1 MARSWA
7 WGLCWL
13 LASLPAAWAGTE
25 PRATA
30 DTWPMWRG
38 DAAQSG
44 RSPSILPTTLVPKWR
59 ARTGDAIVAG
69 AVVDATQ
76 VYVGSKDGV
85 IRAFDRRTGRVRW
98 SVTTEA
104 PVEAPGLRVGAWL
117 VIGSRDHRLRA
128 LGAADGRAAWTVDLG
143 SEIVGGAAWVPADG
157 APESVVVGDY
167 AGTLHRVDLATGR
180 EVWRYETG
188 NYIYGSPAISQGH
201 AIFGGCDGYVHAVRV
216 SDGVA
221 VRKAEVGAYVGASVA
236 LAGDTAFTGH
246 FGNRV
251 VGIDWRRGAVR
262 WSHFDRSF
270 PYLSSPAL
278 TDDVVILGGRDHVVR
293 ALSRDK
299 GEAWWMFPVAEKV
312 DASPVVAG
320 GRAVVGASDG
330 RLYVLDL
337 EDGHAVQTVDLGSG
351 VVAGAAVA
359 SGWVWVGTE
368 DGVLHALGPG

>member
-1 MARSWA
+1 MSSRTWAVLAAASW
-7 WGLCWL
+7 LSC
-13 LASLPAAWAGTE
+13 AWAASE

-30 DTWPMWRG
+30 DTWPIWRG
-38 DAAQSG
+38 DLAQSG
-44 RSPSILPTTLVPKWR
+44 RSPSPLPGSLVPKWR

-85 IRAFDRRTGRVRW
+85 VRALDRRTGRVRW
-98 SVTTEA
+98 SVATEA
-104 PVEAPGLRVGAWL
+104 PVEAPGLRVGGLL

-128 LGAADGRAAWTVDLG
+128 LGAADGRAVWSVDLG
-143 SEIVGGAAWVPADG
+143 AEIVGGAAWVPADG
-157 APESVVVGDY
+157 APESVLVGDY

-180 EVWRYETG
+180 SVWRYETG
-188 NYIYGSPAISQGH
+188 NYIYGSPAIIDGH
-201 AIFGGCDGYVHAVRV
+201 AIFGGCDGFVHAVRV
-216 SDGVA
+216 RDGVA
-221 VRKAEVGAYVGASVA
+221 VGRAEVGAYVGASVA
-236 LAGDTAFTGH
+236 VAGSTAFTGH

-251 VGIDWRRGAVR
+251 VGIDWRQGRVR

-293 ALSRDK
+293 AFSRDK

-320 GRAVVGASDG
+320 GRAIVGASDG

-337 EDGHAVQTVDLGSG
+337 EDGHAVQTLDLGSG

-368 DGVLHALGPG
+368 DGVLHAFGPG